1 MSGKSRHTPMMQQ
14 YLRIKAEHP
23 DMLLFFRMGDF
34 YELFHDDAKKA
45 ARLLDITLTYRGK
58 SAGEPIPMCG
68 VPFHSVEPYLAKLV
82 KQGQSVAICE
92 QIGDPATSKGP
103 VERQVVRILTPG
115 TVTDEALL
123 DARHENLL
131 VCVHQQKSGFGLVSL
146 ELSSGRLRAMQLEDL
161 AGLQA
166 QLERLNPSELLVNED
181 SELAMQ
187 LDHWPINPRP
197 AWDFDRDSALRSL
210 KGLFGVHDLNGFGLE
225 ASSPILPAAGAL
237 LNYVEH
243 TQRSA
248 IPHIQPLQVE
258 WLDEFLHL
266 DSATRR
272 NLEIEQRADGQTE
285 HTLAGLLN
293 RAITAM
299 GARCLQRWIKQPLR
313 THAVLNQRLDAIGF
327 LKDNNTWPLLQEQ
340 LRPMGDIER
349 ISTRVALRTA
359 RPRDLVTLRE
369 SLKQV
374 ADIRQQAGDWAG
386 HPALKGLYQRL
397 HELPALVEQLQKALI
412 DNPPVTIRDG
422 GVLAEGYDAELDE
435 LRHISRDA
443 SQYLLD
449 FEQRERDNTGLPNLK
464 VAYNRVHG
472 YYIEVS
478 RLHSDKVPEHYIRRQ
493 TLKSAERY
501 TTPELKEFE
510 HKVLSSKERAL
521 AREKRLYGEL
531 LDACQPFVTDLQQ
544 TADALAELDS
554 LATLA
559 ERAETLGLTRPTLHQ
574 GNGIHIRG
582 GRHPVIEALQDTPFV
597 PNDLSLGEGDND
609 TRMLIVTG
617 PNMGGK
623 STYMRQN
630 ALIVLMAGMGS
641 FVPADSAVIGDIDR
655 IFTRIGAG
663 DDLTRGRSTFMVE
676 MAETANILHNATEK
690 SLVLMDEIGRGTSTY
705 DGLSLAQA
713 CAIHL
718 ARHNRALCLFATHYF
733 ELTALAD
740 QIPGIKNVH
749 LDAVEHDN
757 SIVFLHSVKPGPA
770 SRSYGLQ
777 VAALAGIPSPVLQ
790 QAAKTLKQL
799 EQQADKVAE
808 KPVQASLFDG
818 LLPTESQAPAEP
830 PPVTRELQGINP
842 DDLTPRQALDLV
854 YRLHAMSRKT

>member
-1 MSGKSRHTPMMQQ
+1 MSEKSRHTPMMQQ
-14 YLRIKAEHP
+14 YLRIKAKHP

-34 YELFHDDAKKA
+34 YELFNEDARKA
-45 ARLLDITLTYRGK
+45 AQLLDITLTYRGK

-115 TVTDEALL
+115 TLTDEALL

-131 VCVHQQKSGFGLVSL
+131 VSAYRQKSGYGLVSL
-146 ELSSGRLRAMQLEDL
+146 ELSSGRLRAMQLDEL
-161 AGLQA
+161 SQLKA
-166 QLERLNPSELLVNED
+166 QLERLGPSELLLDED
-181 SELAMQ
+181 STLAQQ
-187 LDHWPINPRP
+187 LSAWPVNRRP
-197 AWDFDRDSALRSL
+197 GWDFDRDSAMRAI
-210 KGLFGVHDLNGFGLE
+210 KGLFGVHDLSGFGLE
-225 ASSPILPAAGAL
+225 ISSPIVPALGAL

-266 DSATRR
+266 DAATRR
-272 NLEIEQRADGQTE
+272 NLEIDQRSDGQNQ
-285 HTLAGLLN
+285 HTLADLLN
-293 RAITAM
+293 HAITPM

-313 THAVLNQRLDAIGF
+313 NHDLLNRRLDAIGH
-327 LKDNNTWPLLQEQ
+327 LKDNDLWPDLQAAF
-340 LRPMGDIER
+340 RPLGDIER
-349 ISTRVALRTA
+349 ISARVALRTA
-359 RPRDLVTLRE
+359 RPRDLVTLRD

-374 ADIRQQAGDWAG
+374 EIIGQDHPAWAQ
-386 HPALKGLYQRL
+386 HPALARL
-397 HELPALVEQLQKALI
+397 HERLQPLPELVDLLDKALI
-412 DNPPVTIRDG
+412 DNPPVTVRDG

-449 FEQRERDNTGLPNLK
+449 FEQRERENSGLPALK

-493 TLKSAERY
+493 TLKAAERY

-521 AREKRLYGEL
+521 AREKKLYAEL
-531 LDACQPFVTDLQQ
+531 LEKCQPFVPPLQSC
-544 TADALAELDS
+544 AEAVAELDS
-554 LATLA
+554 LCNLA
-559 ERAETLGLTRPTLHQ
+559 ERAESLGLNRPRLHK
-574 GNGIHIRG
+574 GAGLNIRQ
-582 GRHPVIEALQDTPFV
+582 GRHPVIEALQDSPFV
-597 PNDLSLGEGDND
+597 PNDLLLDEN

-630 ALIVLMAGMGS
+630 ALIVLMAGIGS
-641 FVPADSAVIGDIDR
+641 YVPAEAAEIGDIDR

-676 MAETANILHNATEK
+676 MAETANILHNASEK

-713 CAIHL
+713 CAVHL
-718 ARHNRALCLFATHYF
+718 ANHNRALCLFATHYF
-733 ELTALAD
+733 ELTALANEV
-740 QIPGIKNVH
+740 PGIRNVH

-757 SIVFLHSVKPGPA
+757 NIVFLHHVKPGPA

-777 VAALAGIPSPVLQ
+777 VAALAGIPSSVLQ
-790 QAAKTLKQL
+790 HAAKTLSQL
-799 EQQADKVAE
+799 ENSATKSA
-808 KPVQASLFDG
+808 KMPVQPSLFDAIQ
-818 LLPTESQAPAEP
+818 PDAPATGVIE
-830 PPVTRELQGINP
+830 TELKGIDP
-842 DDLTPRQALDLV
+842 DDMTPRQALDFL
-854 YRLHAMSRKT
+854 YRLRALANNP